1 MIELMNYLWN
11 IKYKC
16 NNAPKD
22 TKHEEFLCYMAYKDL
37 IAKVENYMLDTK
49 IFATVQELE
58 EAEFNATRTP
68 VAPNTKA

>member
-58 EAEFNATRTP
+58 EMEFEATRTP
-68 VAPNTKA
+68 KQ